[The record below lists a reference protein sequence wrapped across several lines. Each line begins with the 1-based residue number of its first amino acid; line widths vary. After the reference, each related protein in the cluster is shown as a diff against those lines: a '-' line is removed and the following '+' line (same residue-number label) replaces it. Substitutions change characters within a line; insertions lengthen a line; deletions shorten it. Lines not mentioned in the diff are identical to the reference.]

1 MYVNVFG
8 SVYVVADCSD
18 AVSVSYSVTG
28 CINGNAVISIN
39 DADVAND
46 DVPANWDALDAVYE
60 LKDDVDTNEPVSIVT
75 PPIKNDAV
83 AANDAVPC
91 NDPVIPAV
99 TSSDPVMFDD
109 PSEKNPFFM
118 RNSFIAFPYPS

>member
-1 MYVNVFG
+1 MYVNAFG

-18 AVSVSYSVTG
+18 AVSVSYSVMG
-28 CINGNAVISIN
+28 WINGNAAISIN
-39 DADVAND
+39 DADV
-46 DVPANWDALDAVYE
+46 
-60 LKDDVDTNEPVSIVT
+60 
-75 PPIKNDAV
+75 
-83 AANDAVPC
+83 ANDAVPC

-118 RNSFIAFPYPS
+118 RNSFAIAFPYPSWFIINIRLI